1 MGSGR
6 LLCFILFFSY
16 FSPETLDRVELHML
30 RIPLNSLSR
39 KGTESSILHSNHPRP
54 PTTTSDDPS
63 PWHSLISLS
72 CSGLL
77 TPLIEMGMSIKE
89 PKNLLPG
96 PHFKGTVGRR
106 GWGGGGASS
115 SRLNLRIGVCARS
128 EACVGLVSTSWK
140 HSLIG
145 ILRRRSC
152 CYRDAQQR
160 SLGTVGRCDSF
171 QRQVYISKK
180 NLMLSVI
187 YYRPNYKDREL

>member
-106 GWGGGGASS
+106 GWGGGGIIQQTELAYSCMCA
-115 SRLNLRIGVCARS
+115 LRGVCRF
-128 EACVGLVSTSWK
+128 
-140 HSLIG
+140 
-145 ILRRRSC
+145 
-152 CYRDAQQR
+152 
-160 SLGTVGRCDSF
+160 SF
-171 QRQVYISKK
+171 DELETLSHWDFASP
-180 NLMLSVI
+180 LML
-187 YYRPNYKDREL
+187 L